1 MAGDPNTDDGGF
13 EDAFDRIAELG
24 AQSESSSEMPDVPED
39 LTALAES
46 TGDGEPDEQAAD
58 AAPEGDDDTSESDA
72 SEPDESDE
80 SAPAT
85 QATPKAND
93 DELLE
98 RFAKIVQEKN
108 QAPAGDQYI
117 PEPSPSRELFS
128 EDEKEFLNTYEK
140 DWPDVARAE
149 DLRWRAKAHDLV
161 NYVFQEV
168 AKELSPIMQNVRTLS
183 ERTHLA
189 DLHSTVEDYDDIRD
203 KVIDWVGHQPAYLQ
217 SAYQHVIQQGTVE
230 EVADLITR
238 WRQAS
243 GTQAQPA
250 APARK
255 KAETELPT
263 ATKQA
268 AAALAPVSSKRSAV
282 IQGVDPNDF
291 ESAFSEFAGKM

>member
-1 MAGDPNTDDGGF
+1 MASNPNTEDGGF

-24 AQSESSSEMPDVPED
+24 AQSESPSEMPDVPED
-39 LTALAES
+39 LTALPETS
-46 TGDGEPDEQAAD
+46 DNGEPDEQEAD
-58 AAPEGDDDTSESDA
+58 SAPEGDDDAPEPDDAEDDEA
-72 SEPDESDE
+72 SE
-80 SAPAT
+80 A
-85 QATPKAND
+85 QATPRAND
-93 DELLE
+93 DELIE
-98 RFAKIVQEKN
+98 RFAKIVQEKG

-128 EDEKEFLNTYEK
+128 ADEKEFLSTYEK

-168 AKELSPIMQNVRTLS
+168 AKEISPIMQSVRTLS
-183 ERTHLA
+183 ERTHLS
-189 DLHSTVEDYDDIRD
+189 DLHNTVEDYDDIRD

-230 EVADLITR
+230 EVADLVTR

-250 APARK
+250 APARR

-291 ESAFSEFAGKM
+291 ESAFSDFAGKM